1 MLAWTDIVDAT
12 SVSYMPVDGD
22 ENMYLRA
29 TATYT
34 DGEGSGKSASAESAN
49 MVLAAATGDPLLIRY
64 AGGDGVLQRVEVIT
78 AIDDYLDAGA
88 GAPSREDVIK
98 LIDLYLG

>member
-1 MLAWTDIVDAT
+1 MPVEADAT
-12 SVSYMPVDGD
+12 
-22 ENMYLRA
+22 MYLRA

-49 MVLAAATGDPLLIRY
+49 MVLAAATGDSLLETYDADDSGAIEK
-64 AGGDGVLQRVEVIT
+64 GEVIT

-88 GAPSREDVIK
+88 GAPSKEDVIK